1 MEVATLRGYILE
13 EVLSYL
19 IRTAGYKLLVD
30 SRQDPK
36 NLRPGSAGL
45 EVRGKGGWHQA
56 DVLGQLEMVPA
67 FTYPFRLFTE
77 AKHHREKVHMPIIR
91 NAVGIVTDVNQAPLP
106 IKEEVNLP
114 YSPAYHYVYA
124 IFSASGFD
132 PDAVRMATSYC
143 ISVVDLSMDEY
154 RQLLEAIDAAAQTI
168 HNQVA
173 QNEGLVKDIRYSLRR
188 SLHTYPEEV
197 RIEPPN
203 HRDGNYYQE
212 LEEMLSE
219 LVREVERYDR
229 LYVGTVNAP
238 FIIVLKSDDPNKF
251 EKFALKHKD
260 TSHKV
265 KINWSSAIDDGRTWF
280 ITPVGA
286 SSREKYTLSFKL
298 PNELSSWIFELEKNK
313 QEKAMQA
320 KMEYFSSINV
330 YIKGKGLDHIAKLEF
345 DAEETIRG
353 L

>member
-1 MEVATLRGYILE
+1 MKVAQLRGYILE
-13 EVLSYL
+13 EALSYL

-30 SRQDPK
+30 SKQDVI

-45 EVRGKGGWHQA
+45 EVRGRGGWHQA
-56 DVLGQLEMVPA
+56 DVLGQLEMIPA

-77 AKHHREKVHMPIIR
+77 AKHHQEKVHMPIVR

-106 IKEEVNLP
+106 TKSEINLP
-114 YSPAYHYVYA
+114 FSPAYHYVYA

-143 ISVVDLSMDEY
+143 ISLVDLNMEEY
-154 RQLLEAIDAAAQTI
+154 SQLLDSIHTTAQTVHSQI
-168 HNQVA
+168 TGYD
-173 QNEGLVKDIRYSLRR
+173 GLVNDVRYSLRR
-188 SLHTYPEEV
+188 SLQTYPEEMRV
-197 RIEPPN
+197 EPPN
-203 HRDGNYYQE
+203 HRDGSYYQE
-212 LEEMLSE
+212 LENMLSE
-219 LVREVERYDR
+219 LVREIKRYDR

-238 FIIVLKSDDPNKF
+238 FIVVLKSDDPNKF
-251 EKFALKHKD
+251 ERFALKHKN

-265 KINWSSAIDDGRTWF
+265 KINWSTAIDDGRTWF

-286 SSREKYTLSFKL
+286 TTREKYTLSFKL
-298 PNELSSWIFELEKNK
+298 PNELGNWIFELEKDK

-345 DAEETIRG
+345 DAEETMRG